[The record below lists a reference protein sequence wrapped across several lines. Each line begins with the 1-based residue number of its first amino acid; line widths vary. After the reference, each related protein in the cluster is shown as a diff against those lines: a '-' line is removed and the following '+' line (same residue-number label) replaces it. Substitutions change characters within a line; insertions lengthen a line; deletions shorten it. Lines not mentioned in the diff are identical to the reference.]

1 VIQASERYHK
11 GVWAE
16 WVAAL
21 YLMCKGYRIVAR
33 RYKTRYG
40 EVDLIARRLGVVAF
54 VEVKARPTRTVGL
67 EAITPKSQQRI
78 LNAATAFVQ
87 RHPVYQNYVWRFDAL
102 VVSPRALPYHMT
114 DAWRA
119 S

>member
-1 VIQASERYHK
+1 MTKVTDRYKK
-11 GVWAE
+11 GIWAE
-16 WVAAL
+16 IIAAL
-21 YLMCKGYRIVAR
+21 YLTLKGYRILVR

-40 EVDLIARRLGVVAF
+40 EIDLVARRGRYIVF
-54 VEVKARPTRTVGL
+54 IEVKARPNRQIGL

-87 RHPVYQNYVWRFDAL
+87 RHPIYQNYVWRFDAM
-102 VVSPRALPYHMT
+102 VVSPRALPYHIT